1 MVSHARSD
9 QRQGASPL
17 DTGNATNR
25 HENPRPENEPQ
36 SAFAR
41 HGPSAEVK
49 MKPLSLWLAFVF
61 SGLVLF
67 SRVGSAQAPYYA
79 GKTMTVVEGNSPGGV
94 ADLRTKTI
102 VQFLQKYIPGSPTIV
117 SQYVPG
123 GGGRQA
129 ANQVY
134 RAAGDGLTI
143 GASSPGVLSSAVLG
157 EPGVEYDPFKF
168 IYLGSPFS
176 ENNNMFVTRKALG
189 LNSLEK
195 LRAVSGLR
203 IGAQSVGHVQ
213 YIRGRL
219 FAWLLDLKDPRFVV
233 GYSGTELDI
242 ALERGEVDARAAALD
257 TRVLAESYNNLVN
270 FHAILEIPKGHRP
283 PQFAHLP
290 EIEAFV
296 RSGLESRLMAMAR
309 IFWGVGTLKYLPPST
324 PEKLAEILRQAV
336 RETFKDR
343 QFHEQYKKV
352 IGFYP
357 TPLMPEA
364 QQKLVA
370 ALPRDNEVIKLFKAI
385 SGIDPLPPRK

>member
-1 MVSHARSD
+1 VIGICGTAATQDNVEPAD
-9 QRQGASPL
+9 QAQRAFGEA
-17 DTGNATNR
+17 GNLRN
-25 HENPRPENEPQ
+25 
-36 SAFAR
+36 
-41 HGPSAEVK
+41 VK
-49 MKPLSLWLAFVF
+49 MKRISRWLGYGFWA
-61 SGLVLF
+61 LVLLLPKDGV
-67 SRVGSAQAPYYA
+67 SQVPYYK
-79 GKTMTVVEGNSPGGV
+79 GKTITVIEGNSPGGI

-102 VQFLQKYIPGSPTIV
+102 VSFLQKYIPGNPAIV
-117 SQYVPG
+117 TQYVPAA
-123 GGGRQA
+123 GGRQA
-129 ANQVY
+129 ASQVF
-134 RAAGDGLTI
+134 RAAADGLTI

-157 EPGVEYDPFKF
+157 APGADYDPFKF

-189 LNSLEK
+189 IDSLEK
-195 LRAVSGLR
+195 LRAASGLR

-219 FAWLLDLKDPRFVV
+219 MAWLLDLKDPRFVV

-257 TRVLAESYNNLVN
+257 AESMSESYKNLVD
-270 FHAILEIPKGHRP
+270 FHAIIEIPKGHRP
-283 PQFAHLP
+283 AQFAHLP

-296 RSGLESRLMAMAR
+296 RSDIERRLMAMAR
-309 IFWGVGTLKYLPPST
+309 IFWGVGTLKYLPPGT

-352 IGFYP
+352 LGLYP
-357 TPLMPEA
+357 TPLMPED

-370 ALPRDNEVIKLFKAI
+370 ALPRDTEVIKVFKTIA
-385 SGIDPLPPRK
+385 GIDPLPSRR